1 MADRITSG
9 QSAIPLP
16 TAGHLILPI
25 HVDKEEALTSRS
37 QMDIS
42 PGIWSFRRLLA
53 SIGRRLFGTLVRVE
67 TTEPLVALTFDDGP
81 HPVYTSQILELCNVA
96 QARATF
102 FVIGKHA
109 VAHRD
114 IVRRIGAEGHAI
126 GNHTFTHIRMP
137 QTQRWRRWQ
146 ELWQTQQVLL
156 PYRVRLFRPPYGGQS
171 YGSRFDTLLFG
182 YEVVAWTFHI
192 EDWVHQPAEQLATR
206 LVEQIRP
213 GSIVL
218 LHDRL
223 VNPRDANAADRSNL
237 VSALAMVLP
246 ALSST
251 YRFVTVPELLRT
263 GKPVRVPWF
272 RPAL

>member
-1 MADRITSG
+1 MAP
-9 QSAIPLP
+9 QSQP
-16 TAGHLILPI
+16 TRLA
-25 HVDKEEALTSRS
+25 
-37 QMDIS
+37 
-42 PGIWSFRRLLA
+42 GIWSFRHWLA
-53 SIGRRLFGTLVRVE
+53 PLGRRLFGTLVRVE

-96 QARATF
+96 QAQATF

-109 VAHRD
+109 AAHRD
-114 IVRRIGAEGHAI
+114 IVTRIRAEGHAI

-137 QTQRWRRWQ
+137 QTRRRRRWQ

-156 PYRVRLFRPPYGGQS
+156 PYRVHLFRPPYGGQS
-171 YGSRFDTLLFG
+171 YGSRFDALLFG
-182 YEVVAWTFHI
+182 YEVVGWTFHI